1 LIKIQKP
8 VILIN
13 SIKDTIY
20 IRLKFV
26 IPSWVVQ
33 MISFLNPA
41 ERVLFF
47 MNENAVGV

>member
-1 LIKIQKP
+1 

-33 MISFLNPA
+33 MISFLIQDSEIRQDIFCSLWMKMP
-41 ERVLFF
+41 
-47 MNENAVGV
+47 